1 MLFEECDFLE
11 RCDSTAVWTGK
22 VPLSSNQVQTSDQQ
36 PKKIILLVW
45 NNQPNHMHAMQESY
59 KNDRFYK

>member
-1 MLFEECDFLE
+1 MLFQEHALPL
-11 RCDSTAVWTGK
+11 RHDSIAVWIGK

-45 NNQPNHMHAMQESY
+45 NNQPNHMHTMQESY
-59 KNDRFYK
+59 KN